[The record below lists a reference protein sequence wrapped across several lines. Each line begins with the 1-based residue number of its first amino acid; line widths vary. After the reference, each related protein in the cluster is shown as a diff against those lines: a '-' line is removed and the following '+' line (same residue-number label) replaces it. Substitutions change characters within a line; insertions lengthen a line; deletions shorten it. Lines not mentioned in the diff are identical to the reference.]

1 MGDAMESES
10 AREIYR
16 GRVVRLMVE
25 HVTLPNGHHLDL
37 EVVRHPGASAIV
49 ALTEDDQVL
58 LVRQYRH
65 AAGGYIYEVPAGKL
79 DGEAPEVC
87 AARELIEEA
96 GVEAGKLERL
106 GSIVTTPGF
115 SDEVIHLF
123 LATQL
128 HPANQKLEED
138 EVLSLERV
146 PFARALEM
154 CARGELHDAKS
165 MCALLLADLRRR
177 GVASELQGLPGA
189 VPKSPA
195 STPPTDTSA

>member
-1 MGDAMESES
+1 MSSES
-10 AREIYR
+10 VREIYR
-16 GRVVRLMVE
+16 GRVVHLVVE
-25 HVTLPNGHHLDL
+25 SVTLPNGHRFEL

-49 ALTEDDQVL
+49 ALTEADEVL

-87 AARELIEEA
+87 ARRELAEEA
-96 GVEAGKLERL
+96 GVAADQMDLL

-123 LATQL
+123 LARGL
-128 HPANQKLEED
+128 RPAKQELEPD
-138 EVLSLERV
+138 EVLTVERV
-146 PFARALEM
+146 PFVRALQM
-154 CARGELHDAKS
+154 CATGEMRDAKS

-177 GVASELQGLPGA
+177 NRGS
-189 VPKSPA
+189 
-195 STPPTDTSA
+195 